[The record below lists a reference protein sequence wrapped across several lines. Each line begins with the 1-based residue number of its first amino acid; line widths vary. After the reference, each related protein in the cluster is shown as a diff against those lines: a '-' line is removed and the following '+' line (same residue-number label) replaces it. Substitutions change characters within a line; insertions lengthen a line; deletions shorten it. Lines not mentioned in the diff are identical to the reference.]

1 MDDNNL
7 AQQAYD
13 SAKSAHKRIDKL
25 EEDVKDV
32 HTLAEAM
39 AGMQKEMSN
48 VKDDVTEIKDAV
60 STIKDKPAQLWD
72 TLIIAIV
79 TALASGLVGYLIAHL
94 H

>member
-1 MDDNNL
+1 MDETI
-7 AQQAYD
+7 AQQALD
-13 SAKSAHKRIDKL
+13 SAKSALHRIDKL

-60 STIKDKPAQLWD
+60 STLKDKPTQLWN
-72 TLIIAIV
+72 TIVIAVI
-79 TALASGLVGYLIAHL
+79 TALASGVVGFLLAHI

>member
-1 MDDNNL
+1 MDETI
-7 AQQAYD
+7 AQQALD
-13 SAKSAHKRIDKL
+13 SAKSAHHRIDKL

-60 STIKDKPAQLWD
+60 STLKDKPTQLWN
-72 TLIIAIV
+72 TIVIAVI
-79 TALASGLVGYLIAHL
+79 TALASGVVGFLLAHI